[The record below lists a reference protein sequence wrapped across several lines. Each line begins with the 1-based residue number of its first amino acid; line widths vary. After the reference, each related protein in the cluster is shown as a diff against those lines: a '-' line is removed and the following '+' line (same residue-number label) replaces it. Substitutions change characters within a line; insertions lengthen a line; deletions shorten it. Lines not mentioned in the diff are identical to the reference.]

1 MAGKVKSWV
10 VNALIEQVN
19 NGELTVDGIK
29 DEAARK
35 AVAKRLAAKPEPETT
50 LAKWAHPATGEV
62 RIYVNDRVLG
72 RGCKLFFY
80 NDNGFAN
87 YKISGD
93 ITIQAKQLAD
103 SIGQKYFGDWSSM
116 IAVAK

>member
-1 MAGKVKSWV
+1 MAGKVKAWV
-10 VNALIEQVN
+10 VRANVDSIR
-19 NGELTVDGIK
+19 NGECTIDQIK
-29 DEAARK
+29 CEATRK
-35 AVAKRLAAKPEPETT
+35 AVAKQLAAKPEPETT

-72 RGCKLFFY
+72 RGCKLFFF

-87 YKISGD
+87 YKISGEV
-93 ITIQAKQLAD
+93 TLQVKQLAD
-103 SIGQKYFGDWSSM
+103 SIGQKYLGDWSSM